1 MNKSPMD
8 AHTERGG
15 EGERGGQAGFDR
27 LVESLAW
34 PLLFGL
40 CLWATSLAFASG
52 HPLLWFN
59 VIYLSLAAAL
69 FALERY
75 RPHARRWLRADGQT
89 FANLAHTLLNKGLVQ
104 VLVLFAGMIG
114 LSHASSSP
122 AEASVSG
129 VWPAHWPMFAQV
141 GLALLVAEFGLY
153 WVHRLG
159 HEWPLLWR
167 FHAVHHSVERLW
179 IINTGRFHFV
189 DSLLSVIVGLA
200 LPALLGAS
208 LDVML
213 WLSAITAYLGI
224 MTHCN
229 VRMSNRLVSRLFN
242 TPGLHRWHHSRDPA
256 EGNSNYGEN
265 LMLWDLLFGTFY
277 YPSSPPPED
286 IGIDEPMP
294 SRFLGQLAHPF
305 RRRPAARG

>member
-1 MNKSPMD
+1 MD
-8 AHTERGG
+8 TEP
-15 EGERGGQAGFDR
+15 ERSAEAGRDCPGRIDR

-40 CLWATSLAFASG
+40 CLWATAHAFGSG
-52 HPLLWFN
+52 RPLLWFN
-59 VIYLSLAAAL
+59 VIYLGLAAVL
-69 FALERY
+69 FGLERR

-104 VLVLFAGMIG
+104 VLVLFAGLIG
-114 LSHASSSP
+114 LSHVAPTVVEAP
-122 AEASVSG
+122 ARG
-129 VWPAHWPMFAQV
+129 VWPQHWPMFAQV
-141 GLALLVAEFGLY
+141 ALALLVAEFGLY

-179 IINTGRFHFV
+179 IVNTGRFHFV
-189 DSLLSVIVGLA
+189 DSLLSVIVGMA

-208 LDVML
+208 LEVLL
-213 WLSAITAYLGI
+213 WLSAITAYIGI
-224 MTHCN
+224 LTHCN
-229 VRMSNRLVSRLFN
+229 VRMRNRGLSRLFN
-242 TPGLHRWHHSRDPA
+242 TPGLHRWHHSRDPG

-265 LMLWDLLFGTFY
+265 LMLWDLLFGTFL
-277 YPSSPPPED
+277 YPKHPPPGN

-294 SRFLGQLAHPF
+294 AQFLRQLAHPF
-305 RRRPAARG
+305 RRAPAAGR